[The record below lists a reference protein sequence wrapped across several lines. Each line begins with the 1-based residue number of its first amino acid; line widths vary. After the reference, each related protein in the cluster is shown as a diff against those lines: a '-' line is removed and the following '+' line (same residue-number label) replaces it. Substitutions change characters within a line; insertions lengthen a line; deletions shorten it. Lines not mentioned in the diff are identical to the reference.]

1 MSTAPGFFFDAFAV
15 VGRFFVEGGTL
26 PAGVFGLDI
35 DGAAV
40 GVFGGDFADVG
51 IKLRFAVPCAAA
63 FAAAEEGRVFVF
75 DEAYPA
81 GAVGSG
87 AADLEV
93 GGNGLYGL
101 VFRKYGRAVFGCAE
115 AVLSDGLLPLAAVGG
130 NGCGGG
136 DLVCFEDGQIQ
147 VAVCL
152 EFHYKRRFGAV
163 EDFDNRADAA
173 GGQGLAGYVGDVFQ
187 RADGVEQAVGGGHGG
202 FGGGTGGAMYP
213 VCGKKANR
221 CKGRLK
227 RAGHPPASAWGCL
240 RKGAE
245 AV

>member
-1 MSTAPGFFFDAFAV
+1 
-15 VGRFFVEGGTL
+15 
-26 PAGVFGLDI
+26 
-35 DGAAV
+35 
-40 GVFGGDFADVG
+40 VFGGDFADVG
-51 IKLRFAVPCAAA
+51 IELRFAVPCAAV
-63 FAAAEEGRVFVF
+63 FASAEEGRVFVF

-93 GGNGLYGL
+93 GGNGLHGL

-136 DLVCFEDGQIQ
+136 DLVCLEDGQIQ

-163 EDFDNRADAA
+163 EDFDNYADAA